1 MRNLTVGRVWGIP
14 IRLNVSLFVF
24 LPVLVWLVGS
34 GEQIDLYA
42 GIVRAVFGTPLDPTA
57 LHAGA
62 TPWLIGV
69 AAAVGLFVSVALH
82 ELGHSWAA
90 MRYGLRVESI
100 TLWILGGLANLQEM
114 PREWDRELVIAIAG
128 PITSVLVAGAAA
140 VGVVLAPASAP
151 VAVFVFGWLAV
162 TNLTL
167 AGFNLLPAF
176 PMDGGRVLRALLARS
191 RPYPAATR
199 TAARVGTLFALLFA
213 VVGVLGFSPM
223 LLLLALF
230 VYGGAT
236 SESRAVALDDLLSG
250 LTVADVGTVPAEPV
264 AADAAVSDLLARA
277 FDVGRTPRPV
287 VDASDEV
294 VGVVTL
300 ADALGVDPDRR
311 GTATVA
317 DVAALDPP
325 TVAATDDAFDA
336 LSVLTR
342 SRAPVALVT
351 ADGEVAGV
359 VTREDFTTALRFR
372 RAAKHV
378 RPGRPTGRGRGRGR
392 EDRSV

>member
-1 MRNLTVGRVWGIP
+1 MRNLTIGRVWGIP
-14 IRLNVSLFVF
+14 IRLNVSLVVF

-42 GIVRAVFGTPLDPTA
+42 DIVNAAFGTPLDA
-57 LHAGA
+57 AVLRAGA
-62 TPWLIGV
+62 TPWVIGT
-69 AAAVGLFVSVALH
+69 AAAVGLFASVALH

-114 PREWDRELVIAIAG
+114 PREWNRELAVAVAG
-128 PITSVLVAGAAA
+128 PATSVLVAGAAA
-140 VGVVLAPASAP
+140 VGVVVTPTSAP
-151 VAVFVFGWLAV
+151 VVVFVLGWLAV

-176 PMDGGRVLRALLARS
+176 PMDGGRVLRALLART

-199 TAARVGTLFALLFA
+199 TAARVGTVFALLFA
-213 VVGVLGFSPM
+213 VVGVVAFSPM

-236 SESRAVALDDLLSG
+236 SESRAVAMDDLLSG

-264 AADAAVSDLLARA
+264 AADAAVSELLARA
-277 FDVGRTPRPV
+277 FDGRRAPRPV
-287 VDASDEV
+287 VDASGEV

-300 ADALGVDPDRR
+300 ADALGVNSDRR
-311 GTATVA
+311 GSVTVV
-317 DVAALDPP
+317 DVATLDPP

-342 SRAPVALVT
+342 QRAPVALVS
-351 ADGEVAGV
+351 ADGETAGV
-359 VTREDFTTALRFR
+359 VTREDFATALRFR
-372 RAAKHV
+372 RVAGSV
-378 RPGRPTGRGRGRGR
+378 PPVDRPIGR